1 MSRLPNELCDH
12 IIAELHN
19 EPASLA
25 KCALVSRSWVTAS
38 QRALFSTLHVNER
51 NLSAVTT
58 PVVRY
63 VKHLHVH
70 VWGDVQKAHQNRI
83 NRRQGASSEAEQH
96 RHVLALLLPELHHFK
111 NVSEL
116 TLDCC
121 RWLAPHKW
129 NGAWTEPL
137 AEAFPSLRKL
147 NITYPTFPSLH
158 KLNITYPSFET
169 LSDFIDLVAAF
180 RHLQHLTIDG
190 VDVEEASHEYSNE
203 PQDPYSGTKT
213 PPPTLESISYKSP
226 HANHPFRGCGGGPF
240 LHWLAEHPGP
250 FKTLRLSAG
259 AEEGDVNAAVELI
272 AAAAQNL
279 EVLSLTFDDQW
290 QMWEGFSLSLNTHLR
305 HLVFPSGP
313 DFVSEL
319 PQLIQSISSP
329 LEFVTIG
336 DIDQIDEDVWPEL
349 VAALAAISSLKKVAF
364 CIGEIARDTGEARA
378 KEFAEEFPSFSERG
392 IVVFA
397 KKDGAAEW

>member
-1 MSRLPNELCDH
+1 MSLLPNELCDR

-25 KCALVSRSWVTAS
+25 KCALVARSWVTAS
-38 QRALFSTLHVNER
+38 QRALFSTLHINER
-51 NLSAVTT
+51 NLSALTT
-58 PVVRY
+58 HIGSEPSSVVRH

-83 NRRQGASSEAEQH
+83 NRGRGASSEEEQH
-96 RHVLALLLPELHHFK
+96 KHVLALLLPDLHHFK

-129 NGAWTEPL
+129 DGAWTDPL
-137 AEAFPSLRKL
+137 AEAFPSLL
-147 NITYPTFPSLH
+147 

-169 LSDFIDLVAAF
+169 LSDFVDLVAAF
-180 RHLQHLTIDG
+180 RHLQHLTVDG

-250 FKTLRLSAG
+250 FKTLRLNAG

-272 AAAAQNL
+272 VAAAANL
-279 EVLSLTFDDQW
+279 EELSVTFDDQW
-290 QMWEGFSLSLNTHLR
+290 QMWDGLNLSLNTHLR
-305 HLVFPSGP
+305 KLVFPSGP

-329 LEFVTIG
+329 LESITIG
-336 DIDQIDEDVWPEL
+336 DIDQIDEEVWPEI
-349 VAALAAISSLKKVAF
+349 VAALAAIPSLKKVAF
-364 CIGEIARDTGEARA
+364 CIGEIARDTGEERAR
-378 KEFAEEFPSFSERG
+378 EFAEEYPEFSERG
-392 IVVFA
+392 IVVFE
-397 KKDGAAEW
+397 KKDRAAEW